1 MPLHDFLSHSPFSES
16 LPDEEGFSRAWERL
30 GWGLCTKLSTC
41 ESSCR
46 MGAALPPHCSGQIVL
61 DKRILAANSPPRD
74 LLTVSVPEDRD

>member
-1 MPLHDFLSHSPFSES
+1 MPLHGFLSHPPFSES
-16 LPDEEGFSRAWERL
+16 LPAEEGLVEDCAY
-30 GWGLCTKLSTC
+30 STC

-74 LLTVSVPEDRD
+74 LLTVSVLEDRD